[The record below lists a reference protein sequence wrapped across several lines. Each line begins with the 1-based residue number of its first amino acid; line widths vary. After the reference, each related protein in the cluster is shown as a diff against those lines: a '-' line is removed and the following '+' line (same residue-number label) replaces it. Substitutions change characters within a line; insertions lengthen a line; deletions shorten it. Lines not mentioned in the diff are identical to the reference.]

1 MGVSVAGP
9 RFRPTSRPS
18 RMFCDHRARN
28 RHSDNEKFCNDLN
41 RPKTSK
47 MSELPLKTLQ
57 FFETSKLNT
66 RARFPS
72 PAPNGF
78 HGANSDVYPK
88 AGIRTGLTT
97 LPFFGCS

>member
-41 RPKTSK
+41 RPKTPK
-47 MSELPLKTLQ
+47 MSEWPLKTLQ
-57 FFETSKLNT
+57 DFPTSKLNT
-66 RARFPS
+66 RVRFPS
-72 PAPNGF
+72 PAPKRFQWLRALPDKIDHIQNWSGMQR
-78 HGANSDVYPK
+78 
-88 AGIRTGLTT
+88 IR
-97 LPFFGCS
+97 